1 MRNAVD
7 EKVLKDMIFKFPGK
21 ILKKETDEELIN
33 KFSSSGNLEVL
44 GELYSRYMHL
54 VYGVCLKYLK
64 EKEES
69 MDAVMQIFEKLV
81 TEIPKQKIEN
91 FRSWLHVVT
100 RNYCLMQLRSRKSQG
115 EKQNEWLLDSGNFME
130 NGSGLHPLDKE
141 EPDMEKALADCI
153 EKLKDEQKKCIMQF
167 YYEDKCYNEISKN
180 LGIDENKVK
189 SHLQNGKR
197 NLKLCIEG
205 KNERER

>member
-1 MRNAVD
+1 M
-7 EKVLKDMIFKFPGK
+7 
-21 ILKKETDEELIN
+21 ILKFNKKISKNRSEEELIN
-33 KFSSSGNLEVL
+33 DFTATGDLEIL
-44 GELYSRYMHL
+44 GELYSSYMHL

-64 EKEES
+64 ERDES
-69 MDAVMQIFEKLV
+69 MDSVMQIFEKLV

-91 FRSWLHVVT
+91 FRSWLHIVT
-100 RNYCLMQLRSRKSQG
+100 RNYCLMKLRSRKSQD
-115 EKQNEWLLDSGNFME
+115 EKHNEWLLDPENFME
-130 NGSGLHPLDKE
+130 NSNGLHPIDKD

-153 EKLKDEQKKCIMQF
+153 EKLKDEQKKCIIRF
-167 YYEDKCYNEISKN
+167 YYDDKCYNDIAN
-180 LGIDENKVK
+180 DLGIDEKKVK